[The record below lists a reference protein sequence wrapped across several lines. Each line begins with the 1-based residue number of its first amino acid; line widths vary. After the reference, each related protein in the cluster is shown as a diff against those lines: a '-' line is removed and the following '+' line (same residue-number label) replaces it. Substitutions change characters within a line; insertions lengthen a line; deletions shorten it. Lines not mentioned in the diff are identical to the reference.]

1 MAILSELRI
10 GFYKLSF
17 SFFWFNY
24 ISRIPTPIPRI
35 PTLIPRIPTQ
45 IRRIPTHS
53 RKKGRCVRLNHKPCY
68 GFINKFMQSKRI
80 QVLW

>member
-1 MAILSELRI
+1 MAILIELRI

-35 PTLIPRIPTQ
+35 PTLIRRIPTQ
-45 IRRIPTHS
+45 IRGIPTTFPKEREMCS
-53 RKKGRCVRLNHKPCY
+53 TK
-68 GFINKFMQSKRI
+68 S
-80 QVLW
+80 